1 MDNSNKKENKKK
13 NKKQNQKQSNN
24 KNDISEEDNQNNI
37 NSPKKSFHLGQNF
50 DILNTAVELKILLL
64 GNGSVGKTSLI
75 NRYLRNVYNPVYLT
89 TIGIDKSVKFLLIN
103 NKQIQ
108 LSIWDTA
115 GQEQFRTITKSFYNK
130 TDGVI
135 LCFDLTEKE
144 SLGSINY
151 WIEQLNSKINLKDIG
166 IVLVGTKLDLSEF
179 EDSFNEIK
187 SEAEKVAD
195 SYQIKYFNTSSL
207 TGVNVKEVFNYLI
220 KMTLNIKNFKEF
232 ENDEK
237 DENGNIIYNI
247 VEIDKNESEK
257 INKKSLNISK
267 KGNLK
272 SNEVVKKK
280 SFC

>member
-37 NSPKKSFHLGQNF
+37 NSPKKSFQLGQNF

>member
-37 NSPKKSFHLGQNF
+37 NSPKKSFQLGQNF

-272 SNEVVKKK
+272 SKEKKR

>member
-1 MDNSNKKENKKK
+1 MEKSNNKENNKK
-13 NKKQNQKQSNN
+13 NKKQSNDKNDNLEEDIQNN
-24 KNDISEEDNQNNI
+24 KNF
-37 NSPKKSFHLGQNF
+37 PKKSFQLGQNF
-50 DILNTAVELKILLL
+50 DILNTTVELKLLLL

-75 NRYLRNVYNPVYLT
+75 NRYLKKVYNPVYLT

-135 LCFDLTEKE
+135 LCFDLTEKD
-144 SLGSINY
+144 SLNSINY
-151 WIEQLNSKINLKDIG
+151 WIEQLNSKINLEDIG
-166 IVLVGTKLDLSEF
+166 IVLVGTKLDLLEF
-179 EDSFNEIK
+179 EANLKEIK

-195 SYQIKYFNTSSL
+195 SYKIKYFNTSSL
-207 TGVNVKEVFNYLI
+207 TGENVKEVFDYLI
-220 KMTLNIKNFKEF
+220 RMTLNVKKFNEF
-232 ENDEK
+232 EKDQK
-237 DENGNIIYNI
+237 DENGDTIFDI

-257 INKKSLNISK
+257 INKKALNISK

-272 SNEVVKKK
+272 SKEKKR